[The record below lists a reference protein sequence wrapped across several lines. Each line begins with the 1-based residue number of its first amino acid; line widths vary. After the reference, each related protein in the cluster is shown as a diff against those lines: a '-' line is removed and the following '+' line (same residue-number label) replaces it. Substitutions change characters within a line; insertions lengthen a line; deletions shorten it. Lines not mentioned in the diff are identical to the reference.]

1 MELKQILD
9 NKGYKKDIQKGQ
21 KIVAA
26 IYVLTRHLSD
36 TDPLKDT
43 LRSQAVALITSA
55 PEVQRAAKE
64 HIETLLGG
72 AVIAGLISE
81 KNTSIVVY
89 EISRYI
95 EREHDLR
102 QEKELSLDTLFESQD
117 THHAS
122 HVSLRQG
129 HAPHTFHKRHESV
142 SHLSLKSPHAPLK
155 DIQKDSQKSAERI
168 MNKASRQDKILAF
181 INDRKSAVIKDI
193 VALFPD
199 VSEKTIQRELTTL
212 IDTGRITKRGSK
224 RWSIYMA
231 VNSLL

>member
-43 LRSQAVALITSA
+43 LRSQAVSFITTSG
-55 PEVQRAAKE
+55 EVQYAHAQ

-89 EISRYI
+89 EMNRYV
-95 EREHDLR
+95 ENEYQRVG
-102 QEKELSLDTLFESQD
+102 EKEVSLDTFFPRED
-117 THHAS
+117 TLHTPRVSPGAS
-122 HVSLRQG
+122 
-129 HAPHTFHKRHESV
+129 HAPHGFHKRHDTLSQV
-142 SHLSLKSPHAPLK
+142 SLKTPHAPIK
-155 DIQKDSQKSAERI
+155 DIHKDSHKSVERI